1 MARVRGA
8 RKSTIQ
14 RPRRACR
21 AAFGS
26 SSSQPSCSR
35 LGAFHDQPVSRCR
48 SDDDP
53 EYAQCP
59 RLSKWSAQLLPA
71 RFDASMLASCLGQG
85 VCPLPR
91 TLQPARTI
99 AAKKMPFIFTP
110 SLCEACCQ
118 LALGSRA
125 SEALRQA
132 WRVATA
138 RASFAS
144 LGEKFGHANGTKS
157 PGCIQKKSL
166 VVVSPLCRCVEHTP
180 L

>member
-48 SDDDP
+48 SDDEP

-91 TLQPARTI
+91 TLQPARKI
-99 AAKKMPFIFTP
+99 AAKRMAFIFTP
-110 SLCEACCQ
+110 SLFDACCQ
-118 LALGSRA
+118 LALAAPEHQRPCDRRGA
-125 SEALRQA
+125 SL
-132 WRVATA
+132 A

-144 LGEKFGHANGTKS
+144 LGEKRTKTRA
-157 PGCIQKKSL
+157 GERHQGLQGVIQK
-166 VVVSPLCRCVEHTP
+166 
-180 L
+180 